1 MQPECCGLGAGML
14 ISSPTRAGGRVGG
27 WAFGCRKGALGFG
40 YELAEVLSEIYINI
54 ISGN

>member
-1 MQPECCGLGAGML
+1 ML